1 MPEFRVRAAPC
12 DGAAAAGRPHG
23 AGRVDSGM
31 RITRGVL
38 LVILALFIGV
48 ALGSYHEEV
57 SYWQAKNLCGPAG
70 AVIAWFLRM
79 LFGPV
84 LSWFWPLFIM
94 FFAVLAFQDV
104 EARAELRR
112 IICLPV
118 LLIVVAA
125 VTALFGGSKAG
136 GFAGLKTL
144 GFLKL
149 ISGRIGSALILV
161 AALII
166 VSFILVPH
174 AVESLLGQ
182 LRRIRFPRFAPPDRT
197 RAQSEAQT
205 KPRKRRKE
213 RETIVT
219 VAAPDDEARGA
230 SRLEPL
236 PPKITVVEPPSSV
249 RVAEARPGEEIE
261 EPPRAPV
268 PSDEN
273 VPLPDLS
280 LLDNYESRG
289 VTYSKEDLIARSEV
303 IEKKLRD
310 YGLDGKVQ
318 EVRPGPVVTTFE
330 FVPAASVKVN
340 QIASRSDDIS
350 LALAAR
356 SIRIQ
361 APIPGRG
368 AVGIE
373 VPNPEP
379 SIVSL
384 RELLEHYPAGKEGLV
399 APLGKTVTGE
409 PFFADLAEMPHLL
422 IAGATGSGKSVC
434 INTIICSLLF
444 HHTPATC
451 QFILVDPKR
460 LELSTYHDIPHLLHP
475 VITEAKRVLK
485 VLHWL
490 TVEMDRRYKLLAS
503 VGVKNIQSYNRKIA
517 EETRVDPDSGETLT
531 RLPYY
536 VTIIDELAD
545 IMVIMGNEIYPP
557 ITRLS
562 QMARAVGIHLVFA
575 TQRPSVD
582 VVTGLIKAN
591 FPCRLAFQVSS
602 KIDSRTILDANG
614 AEKLLGNGDM
624 LYLPKNLPNPIRLQG
639 AFISEA
645 ETERVASYWRQ
656 FATGEEQLEFA
667 EEAVAASDDDAP
679 IDDELFQKAKELVII
694 HQQGSISLLQR
705 RLRVGYARA
714 ARLIDMLEQAGV
726 VGPFEGSK
734 ARRVLVSREKYNA
747 S

>member
-1 MPEFRVRAAPC
+1 
-12 DGAAAAGRPHG
+12 
-23 AGRVDSGM
+23 M
-31 RITRGVL
+31 RNTAGVL
-38 LVILALFIGV
+38 LVILAIFIGITL
-48 ALGSYHEEV
+48 ASFHEEDLAYFYQV
-57 SYWQAKNLCGPAG
+57 TGARSLWGALQEVRNPCGPVGAAIAG
-70 AVIAWFLRM
+70 GLRFLS
-79 LFGPV
+79 GPV
-84 LSWFWPLFIM
+84 LSWFWPLFII
-94 FFAVLAFQDV
+94 FFAILSFKDI
-104 EARAELRR
+104 EARSQLRR
-112 IICLPV
+112 VVWILV
-118 LLIVVAA
+118 LFVIVQAIAA
-125 VTALFGGSKAG
+125 IFGGSGAG
-136 GFAGLKTL
+136 GLAGLKTL
-144 GFLKL
+144 GFLRL
-149 ISGRIGSALILV
+149 LSGRVGSVFVLIGG
-161 AALII
+161 LII
-166 VSFILVPH
+166 VSFVLVPH

-182 LRRIRFPRFAPPDRT
+182 FRKIRFPKLAPARRE
-197 RAQSEAQT
+197 RAGADL
-205 KPRKRRKE
+205 KPKKKKKE
-213 RETIVT
+213 REPLEMPVL
-219 VAAPDDEARGA
+219 VEDEASGDP
-230 SRLEPL
+230 RLEEG
-236 PPKITVVEPPSSV
+236 PPRITVVEPFLPVKAEDV
-249 RVAEARPGEEIE
+249 RLSGEME
-261 EPPRAPV
+261 EPRRAPV
-268 PSDEN
+268 ALDEN
-273 VPLPDLS
+273 MPLPDLA
-280 LLDNYESRG
+280 LLDSYESRG

-310 YGLDGKVQ
+310 YGLDGKVA

-330 FVPAASVKVN
+330 FVPAASVKVS

-350 LALAAR
+350 LALAAK

-373 VPNPEP
+373 VPNPEA

-384 RELLEHYPAGKEGLV
+384 KELLEHYPAGKEGLV
-399 APLGKTVTGE
+399 VPLGKTVTGE
-409 PFFADLAEMPHLL
+409 PFFADVADMPHLL

-460 LELSTYHDIPHLLHP
+460 LELSTYRDIPHLLHP

-485 VLHWL
+485 VLQWL

-503 VGVKNIQSYNRKIA
+503 IGVKNIQSYNRKVAAESIA
-517 EETRVDPDSGETLT
+517 DPETGDELS

-545 IMVIMGNEIYPP
+545 IMVLMGNEIYPP

-591 FPCRLAFQVSS
+591 FPCRLAFQVAS
-602 KIDSRTILDANG
+602 KTDSRTILDANG

-624 LYLPKNLPNPIRLQG
+624 LYLPKNLPHPIRLQG

-645 ETERVASYWRQ
+645 ETERVAAYWRK
-656 FATGEEQLEFA
+656 FAKAEEQLDLT
-667 EEAVAASDDDAP
+667 EEAAAAPDDDAP
-679 IDDELFQKAKELVII
+679 IDDELFQKAKDLVII

-714 ARLIDMLEQAGV
+714 ARLIDMLEQSGV

>member
-1 MPEFRVRAAPC
+1 MQG
-12 DGAAAAGRPHG
+12 D
-23 AGRVDSGM
+23 M
-31 RITRGVL
+31 RNTAGVL
-38 LVILALFIGV
+38 LVILAVFIGITL
-48 ALGSYHEEV
+48 ASFHEEDLLAFYQV
-57 SYWQAKNLCGPAG
+57 TGLHTLWAVLHQVRNLGGFVGAAIAGGLRFLSGPA
-70 AVIAWFLRM
+70 F
-79 LFGPV
+79 
-84 LSWFWPLFIM
+84 SWFWPLFIV
-94 FFAVLAFQDV
+94 FFAVLKFKDIDTRSQLGRTAWI
-104 EARAELRR
+104 L
-112 IICLPV
+112 V
-118 LLIVVAA
+118 LFVIVQAIAA
-125 VTALFGGSKAG
+125 VFGGSAAG
-136 GFAGLKTL
+136 GFVGLKTL

-149 ISGRIGSALILV
+149 LAGRVGSVFVLV
-161 AALII
+161 GALII
-166 VSFILVPH
+166 VSFMLVPH

-182 LRRIRFPRFAPPDRT
+182 FRKVRLPKLAAGRLG
-197 RAQSEAQT
+197 RAGGDS
-205 KPRKRRKE
+205 KPKRKKQE
-213 RETIVT
+213 REPIEVPGN
-219 VAAPDDEARGA
+219 VEDEAADDPHLDEG
-230 SRLEPL
+230 
-236 PPKITVVEPPSSV
+236 PPRITVVETPLPVKVKEV
-249 RVAEARPGEEIE
+249 RSEEELE
-261 EPPRAPV
+261 EPRLAKAPL
-268 PSDEN
+268 DEN
-273 VPLPDLS
+273 MPLPDLT
-280 LLDNYESRG
+280 LLDSYESRG

-310 YGLDGKVQ
+310 YGLDGKIS

-330 FVPAASVKVN
+330 FVPAASVKVS

-350 LALAAR
+350 LALAAK

-373 VPNPEP
+373 VPNPEA
-379 SIVSL
+379 SLVSL
-384 RELLEHYPAGKEGLV
+384 KELLEHYPAGKEGLV
-399 APLGKTVTGE
+399 VPLGKTVTGE
-409 PFFADLAEMPHLL
+409 PFFADVADMPHLL

-434 INTIICSLLF
+434 INTIICSLLL

-460 LELSTYHDIPHLLHP
+460 LELNTYHDIPHLLHP

-485 VLHWL
+485 VLQWL

-503 VGVKNIQSYNRKIA
+503 VGVKNIQSYNRKVA
-517 EETRVDPDSGETLT
+517 AGGVADPETGDELT

-545 IMVIMGNEIYPP
+545 IMVLMGNEIYPP

-591 FPCRLAFQVSS
+591 FPCRLAFQVAS
-602 KIDSRTILDANG
+602 KTDSRTILDANG

-624 LYLPKNLPNPIRLQG
+624 LYLPKNLPHPIRLQG

-645 ETERVASYWRQ
+645 ETERVAAYWRK
-656 FATGEEQLEFA
+656 FAKAEEQLDLT
-667 EEAVAASDDDAP
+667 EEAAAAPDDDAP
-679 IDDELFQKAKELVII
+679 IDDDLFQKAKDLVII

-714 ARLIDMLEQAGV
+714 ARLIDMLEQSGV